1 MRGQTFEDSK
11 GDQIKLYKYFDVSKK
26 NKKGMIDKTNQQI
39 MSIEIGRQEGIAGGA
54 GVLSQNSS
62 LDHHTI

>member
-26 NKKGMIDKTNQQI
+26 NKKGMIDKTNQ
-39 MSIEIGRQEGIAGGA
+39 
-54 GVLSQNSS
+54 
-62 LDHHTI
+62 